1 MIYYIPTYNCCTFDS
16 ALEGFIATLLVIGFL
31 VWVHYN
37 R

>member
-1 MIYYIPTYNCCTFDS
+1 MIYYIPPYNCCTFDS
-16 ALEGFIATLLVIGFL
+16 ALEGFIAIILVIGFL

>member
-16 ALEGFIATLLVIGFL
+16 VLEGFIATLLVIGFL